1 MPYYRSTRWPQMP
14 SEQDMYRTHSLHVCV
29 IHVTHIKSNTCIATN
44 GLRAIHVLYTLVTCM
59 YDTCDTYQEQY
70 VCRGTRA
77 IRVSYTLVT
86 CMCDTCDT
94 YQEQYVYSHKCP
106 KSNTCIAT
114 NDLRAI
120 HVLYTLVTCMCDTC
134 DIANPM
140 WGDIFESCFKAQS
153 SKLESLFSLKRTA
166 YCIWSVI

>member
-44 GLRAIHVLYTLVTCM
+44 GLRAIHVL
-59 YDTCDTYQEQY
+59 
-70 VCRGTRA
+70 
-77 IRVSYTLVT
+77 YTLVT